1 MARAVGDHVAP
12 EKGDRNS
19 GADLE
24 ASAYTALSKRGS
36 EQIPGGA
43 GGGTVDCVWPVL
55 EGSNREGQ
63 RVSPLQVSWA
73 LREESTGGSL
83 SWEHF

>member
-43 GGGTVDCVWPVL
+43 GGGAQWTV
-55 EGSNREGQ
+55 SGQ
-63 RVSPLQVSWA
+63 CLRDLTERGRGSPLC
-73 LREESTGGSL
+73 R
-83 SWEHF
+83 